1 MISARQTTNRQ
12 SFKKVTCPFKHSF
25 YPFSSRKAYLRS
37 LVGLVACWLRNSR
50 IWQWWHDM
58 TCHNGWPCVLPKSLI
73 KITSNDNDNNNSKIK
88 ESYMYSRNYYKTLS
102 LDFNQSPPS
111 HPCPDYFFVTLI
123 LIWGDTS
130 SRTKLESPHG
140 GFLHAVLVRRLSKLF
155 H

>member
-1 MISARQTTNRQ
+1 MENLPKTQLWIPSFFLVLQLKNHHLYSCAGIDTYVFASIKRLRWHRHINAFFSLEFNQKGVNQGMISAWQTTNRQ

-73 KITSNDNDNNNSKIK
+73 KITSNDNDNTNSKIK
-88 ESYMYSRNYYKTLS
+88 E
-102 LDFNQSPPS
+102 
-111 HPCPDYFFVTLI
+111 
-123 LIWGDTS
+123 
-130 SRTKLESPHG
+130 
-140 GFLHAVLVRRLSKLF
+140 VLV
-155 H
+155 

>member
-12 SFKKVTCPFKHSF
+12 SFKKVTCPFKPSF

-73 KITSNDNDNNNSKIK
+73 KITSNDIDNNNSKIK

-102 LDFNQSPPS
+102 LDFNQSPPTPALTIFC
-111 HPCPDYFFVTLI
+111 HIDFDLGRHQF
-123 LIWGDTS
+123 
-130 SRTKLESPHG
+130 
-140 GFLHAVLVRRLSKLF
+140 
-155 H
+155 